1 MTTLPIGRYRFF
13 QKIQPL
19 FLLSKI
25 ASNTNTGCWQ
35 VYSPSSS
42 WLIYMEKG
50 KLVYMSYS
58 EQMFDILHRNLQ
70 RLSEQV
76 PNLRNAIDRHFQSLL
91 ETQKNNQFVET
102 PEYRAICWLVNENHM
117 TSAEAGMLIEQMA
130 LDVLEP
136 LLSIEDGSY
145 EFIPENNLGDL
156 PRFCR
161 LDLRVLFEECQ
172 DRQRQRKAKPASAQQ
187 QCIQF
192 IKAKARKYQ
201 AKIEKKFVKQ
211 DSHEVIN
218 DSTQF
223 FKPSISDPETETD
236 NTKQETFQPI
246 TEQKLYKV
254 VCIDDS
260 PVVVNAITNFLDRQ
274 IFTVT
279 GISDPLKALMQI
291 IRIKPDIILLDI
303 EMPNLD
309 GYEICSLLRKHSY
322 FQNTPII
329 MITGRT
335 GLIDKAKAKMVKST
349 GYLTKPFSQVDLLK
363 IIFQNIK

>member
-1 MTTLPIGRYRFF
+1 M
-13 QKIQPL
+13 
-19 FLLSKI
+19 
-25 ASNTNTGCWQ
+25 ASNPNTGCWQ
-35 VYSPSSS
+35 VYSPSAS

-50 KLVYMSYS
+50 KLVYISYS

-70 RLSEQV
+70 QLSEQV
-76 PNLRNAIDRHFQSLL
+76 PNLRSAIDKHFQSLL
-91 ETQKNNQFVET
+91 ELNSNQSIES
-102 PEYRAICWLVNENHM
+102 PEYRVICWLVNQNHI
-117 TSAEAGMLIEQMA
+117 TSAEAGMLIEQLA

-145 EFIPENNLGDL
+145 EFIPETCLNDL
-156 PRFCR
+156 PIFCH

-172 DRQRQRKAKPASAQQ
+172 DRKKQRNAKPASAQQ
-187 QCIQF
+187 QCIQY

-201 AKIEKKFVKQ
+201 AKIERKFVRQ
-211 DSHEVIN
+211 ESNEVNN
-218 DSTQF
+218 DERQF
-223 FKPSISDPETETD
+223 LIPSNTAPETEND
-236 NTKQETFQPI
+236 NTKQETFQPS
-246 TEQKLYKV
+246 TENRLYKV

-260 PVVVNAITNFLDRQ
+260 PVVVNAVKNFLDQQ

-322 FQNTPII
+322 FQNTPVI
-329 MITGRT
+329 MVTGRT
-335 GLIDKAKAKMVKST
+335 GFIDKAKAKMVKST

>member
-1 MTTLPIGRYRFF
+1 L
-13 QKIQPL
+13 KNV
-19 FLLSKI
+19 K
-25 ASNTNTGCWQ
+25 
-35 VYSPSSS
+35 
-42 WLIYMEKG
+42 
-50 KLVYMSYS
+50 
-58 EQMFDILHRNLQ
+58 RN
-70 RLSEQV
+70 
-76 PNLRNAIDRHFQSLL
+76 
-91 ETQKNNQFVET
+91 
-102 PEYRAICWLVNENHM
+102 
-117 TSAEAGMLIEQMA
+117 
-130 LDVLEP
+130 
-136 LLSIEDGSY
+136 
-145 EFIPENNLGDL
+145 
-156 PRFCR
+156 
-161 LDLRVLFEECQ
+161 
-172 DRQRQRKAKPASAQQ
+172 AKPASAQQ
-187 QCIQF
+187 QCIQY

-201 AKIEKKFVKQ
+201 AKIEKKFAKQ
-211 DSHEVIN
+211 ESQEVVY

-223 FKPSISDPETETD
+223 LKHSISDRETETD
-236 NTKQETFQPI
+236 NTNQEIFQTT

-260 PVVVNAITNFLDRQ
+260 PVVVNAIKNFLDQQ

-335 GLIDKAKAKMVKST
+335 GFIDKAKAKMVKST
-349 GYLTKPFSQVDLLK
+349 GYLTKPFSQVELLK

>member
-19 FLLSKI
+19 FLLSKM
-25 ASNTNTGCWQ
+25 ASNHNTGCWQ
-35 VYSPSSS
+35 VYSPSAS

-50 KLVYMSYS
+50 ELVYISYS

-76 PNLRNAIDRHFQSLL
+76 PNLRNAIDKHFQSLL
-91 ETQKNNQFVET
+91 ETHNNDESIES
-102 PEYRAICWLVNENHM
+102 PEYRLICWLVNQNHI
-117 TSAEAGMLIEQMA
+117 TSAEAGMLIEQLA

-136 LLSIEDGSY
+136 LLKIEDGSY
-145 EFIPENNLGDL
+145 EFVPEVCLDDL
-156 PRFCR
+156 PRFCH

-172 DRQRQRKAKPASAQQ
+172 DRQQQRNAKPASAQQ

-201 AKIEKKFVKQ
+201 AKIEQKFIRQ
-211 DSHEVIN
+211 ERHEVIN
-218 DSTQF
+218 DSSQF
-223 FKPSISDPETETD
+223 LIPSISDPEIETN
-236 NTKQETFQPI
+236 NTRQETFQTS
-246 TEQKLYKV
+246 TEQRLYKV

-260 PVVVNAITNFLDRQ
+260 PVVVNAVKNFLDQQ

-322 FQNTPII
+322 FQNTPVI
-329 MITGRT
+329 MVTGRT
-335 GLIDKAKAKMVKST
+335 GFIDKAKAKMVKST

>member
-1 MTTLPIGRYRFF
+1 
-13 QKIQPL
+13 
-19 FLLSKI
+19 
-25 ASNTNTGCWQ
+25 
-35 VYSPSSS
+35 
-42 WLIYMEKG
+42 MEKG
-50 KLVYMSYS
+50 KLVYISYS
-58 EQMFDILHRNLQ
+58 EQMFDILHKNLQ
-70 RLSEQV
+70 RLSEQI
-76 PNLRNAIDRHFQSLL
+76 PNLRNAIDKNFQSLL
-91 ETQKNNQFVET
+91 ENQRNNESMET
-102 PEYRAICWLVNENHM
+102 PEYGVICWLVNENYL
-117 TSAEAGMLIEQMA
+117 TSVEAGMLIEQMA

-145 EFIPENNLGDL
+145 ELIAESELGDL
-156 PRFCR
+156 PRFCH

-172 DRQRQRKAKPASAQQ
+172 ERQRQRNAKPASAQQ
-187 QCIQF
+187 QCIQY

-201 AKIEKKFVKQ
+201 AKIEKKFAKQ
-211 DSHEVIN
+211 ESQEVVY

-223 FKPSISDPETETD
+223 LKHSISDRETETD
-236 NTKQETFQPI
+236 NTNQEIFQTT

-260 PVVVNAITNFLDRQ
+260 PVVVNAIKNFLDQQ

-335 GLIDKAKAKMVKST
+335 GFIDKAKAKMVKST
-349 GYLTKPFSQVDLLK
+349 GYLTKPFSQVELLK

>member
-19 FLLSKI
+19 FLLGKM
-25 ASNTNTGCWQ
+25 ASNPNTGCWQ
-35 VYSPSSS
+35 VYSPSAS

-50 KLVYMSYS
+50 KLVYLSYS

-70 RLSEQV
+70 QLSEQV
-76 PNLRNAIDRHFQSLL
+76 PNLKSAIEQHFQSLL
-91 ETQKNNQFVET
+91 ELHNDRSIESQ
-102 PEYRAICWLVNENHM
+102 EYRIICWLVNQNYI
-117 TSAEAGMLIEQMA
+117 TSAEAGMLIEQLA

-145 EFIPENNLGDL
+145 EFLPESCLEDL
-156 PRFCR
+156 PKFCH
-161 LDLRVLFEECQ
+161 LDLRVIFEQCQ
-172 DRQRQRKAKPASAQQ
+172 DRQRQRNAKPASAQQ
-187 QCIQF
+187 QCIEF

-201 AKIEKKFVKQ
+201 AKIEQKFVKQ
-211 DSHEVIN
+211 ESQELIN
-218 DSTQF
+218 DDRQF
-223 FKPSISDPETETD
+223 LMPSISDPQTETN
-236 NTKQETFQPI
+236 NTQQETVPLS
-246 TEQKLYKV
+246 TEQRLYKV

-260 PVVVNAITNFLDRQ
+260 PVVVNAVKNFLDQ
-274 IFTVT
+274 QLFTVT

-322 FQNTPII
+322 FQNTPVI

-335 GLIDKAKAKMVKST
+335 GFIDKAKAKMVKST

-363 IIFQNIK
+363 LIFQNIK